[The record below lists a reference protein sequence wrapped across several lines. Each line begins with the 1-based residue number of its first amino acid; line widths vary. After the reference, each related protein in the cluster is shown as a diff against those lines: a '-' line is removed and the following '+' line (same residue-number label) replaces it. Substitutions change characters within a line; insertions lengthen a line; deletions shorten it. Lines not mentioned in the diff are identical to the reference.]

1 MMVDHATMTR
11 TPGRDTGTAEPL
23 LSIRDLKVGFSTRRG
38 RVEAIRG
45 ISFDIAPGQALGVV
59 GESGSGK
66 SVTAYAITGLLDRA
80 GRIDGGR
87 ILYRGRDL
95 ATASRATMKRLRGGA
110 ISMIFQNPRAA
121 LNPIRKVGDQLAD
134 VLMAHEGLTGRRARA
149 KAVEL
154 LDQVRINDPA
164 KRLEAYPH
172 ELSGGMCQ
180 RVMIAIALAGSP
192 RLLIADEP
200 TTGLDVTTQ
209 AVILDLIGDLADA
222 RGMATILIT
231 HDLAVAAERAH
242 RIVVM
247 RRGRVVE
254 QAPTAR
260 LFQAP
265 ADPYT
270 KALIRAT
277 PGPDSRIGDLVR

>member
-1 MMVDHATMTR
+1 MT
-11 TPGRDTGTAEPL
+11 APL
-23 LSIRDLKVGFSTRRG
+23 LRVDGLKVGFKG
-38 RVEAIRG
+38 AAPALDG
-45 ISFDIAPGQALGVV
+45 ISFDLGAGETLALV

-66 SVTAYAITGLLDRA
+66 SVTALSILGLLPPA
-80 GRIDGGR
+80 ATILGGR
-87 ILYRGRDL
+87 ILFDGADLVAGGEAAVAPLRGR
-95 ATASRATMKRLRGGA
+95 AM
-110 ISMIFQNPRAA
+110 SMVFQNPRRA
-121 LNPIRKVGDQLAD
+121 LDPLRRVGDAIGDVVGVHAGRRLTRADRAARVQALLAAVGIPD
-134 VLMAHEGLTGRRARA
+134 PVRRARA
-149 KAVEL
+149 F
-154 LDQVRINDPA
+154 
-164 KRLEAYPH
+164 PH